1 MKGVSIFVISLV
13 GGEKGGKITIWGG
26 NFPPRTPLGLIPAS
40 VRLSLLFL
48 RAEYK
53 ICTYYI
59 YIGNI
64 YIYQRFSIEQTWKI
78 AKLRMR
84 TEMEERFYTTLFHF
98 IIT

>member
-1 MKGVSIFVISLV
+1 MYLKDNGNLHLLV
-13 GGEKGGKITIWGG
+13 EGGGGGGETGFMSLKSPVMQ
-26 NFPPRTPLGLIPAS
+26 FPS

-59 YIGNI
+59 YNI
-64 YIYQRFSIEQTWKI
+64 YIYPRFSIEQTWKI

-84 TEMEERFYTTLFHF
+84 TEMEEQFYTTLFHF

>member
-1 MKGVSIFVISLV
+1 MYLKSPVMQ
-13 GGEKGGKITIWGG
+13 
-26 NFPPRTPLGLIPAS
+26 FPS
-40 VRLSLLFL
+40 VRLSLIFL

-59 YIGNI
+59 YNI
-64 YIYQRFSIEQTWKI
+64 YIYIYPLFSIEQTWKI

-84 TEMEERFYTTLFHF
+84 TEMEEPFYTTLFHF

>member
-1 MKGVSIFVISLV
+1 MFMYLKSPVMQ
-13 GGEKGGKITIWGG
+13 
-26 NFPPRTPLGLIPAS
+26 FPS

-53 ICTYYI
+53 ICTNY
-59 YIGNI
+59 NI
-64 YIYQRFSIEQTWKI
+64 YIIYPRFSIEQTWKI

-84 TEMEERFYTTLFHF
+84 TEMEEQFYTTLFHF